1 MAGEYELVVV
11 TSGSEESSSHKDQ
24 IEEVKKLIE
33 TEKGEVLDIEEWGK
47 RELAYPIKK
56 LTSGY
61 YSIVSFRSDPN
72 TPNKISEKM
81 RLKEELLRYMI
92 VKKEI
97 EKTLKEKGKSK
108 NIKTDKRLKPSK
120 EV

>member
-1 MAGEYELVVV
+1 MTGEYELVVV
-11 TSGSEESSSHKDQ
+11 TSGSEEDPSHKDQ

-47 RELAYPIKK
+47 KELAYPIKK
-56 LTSGY
+56 RTSGY
-61 YSIVSFRSDPN
+61 YSVVSFRSDPAV
-72 TPNKISEKM
+72 PNKISEKM

-97 EKTLKEKGKSK
+97 EKVLKEKGKGKS
-108 NIKTDKRLKPSK
+108 IKADERLKPSK